1 MWKLIHV
8 AEMPAGMKLIGE
20 GKKKKKHLR
29 LTKN

>member
-20 GKKKKKHLR
+20 GKKKKKSFE
-29 LTKN
+29 TN